1 MFIQIAPK
9 AKVYVTDQ
17 DVQFIRQHTTESFR
31 AKQLSPEDADRA
43 KRLADKA
50 VFVRKKLDDDTQYA
64 LNRKIRFV
72 ANDRKNKSELVKQI
86 EAYGLKNKL
95 QDLARKEEARRPFRH
110 LPKQFSKGILIGNI
124 AIVPKKHT
132 GTRYVYVLA
141 DMMEAK
147 ILHEDINLKQTAI
160 LVAHYL
166 ADDKN
171 IPNNILELDTKH
183 ASQLFDIQNAKRMIR
198 EAQKEKDELMEDVYW
213 DRLDVANRLADDCKT
228 KIQHIFNDTFGA

>member
-1 MFIQIAPK
+1 M
-9 AKVYVTDQ
+9 TG
-17 DVQFIRQHTTESFR
+17 
-31 AKQLSPEDADRA
+31 
-43 KRLADKA
+43 
-50 VFVRKKLDDDTQYA
+50 
-64 LNRKIRFV
+64 
-72 ANDRKNKSELVKQI
+72 KNKSELVKQI

-132 GTRYVYVLA
+132 GTRYVYVIA

-147 ILHEDINLKQTAI
+147 VLHEDINLKQTAI

-166 ADDKN
+166 ADGKN
-171 IPNNILELDTKH
+171 LPYSILDLDTKH

-198 EAQKEKDELMEDVYW
+198 EAQKDKDELTEDVYW
-213 DRLDVANRLADDCKT
+213 DRLDVANRLADECKG
-228 KIQHIFNDTFGA
+228 KIQDIFNDTFGA

>member
-1 MFIQIAPK
+1 M
-9 AKVYVTDQ
+9 TG
-17 DVQFIRQHTTESFR
+17 
-31 AKQLSPEDADRA
+31 
-43 KRLADKA
+43 
-50 VFVRKKLDDDTQYA
+50 
-64 LNRKIRFV
+64 
-72 ANDRKNKSELVKQI
+72 KNKSELVKQI

-132 GTRYVYVLA
+132 GTRYVYVIA

-147 ILHEDINLKQTAI
+147 LLHEDINLKQTAI

-166 ADDKN
+166 ADGKS

-213 DRLDVANRLADDCKT
+213 DRLDVANRLADECKS
-228 KIQHIFNDTFGA
+228 KIQHIFNDTFGG

>member
-1 MFIQIAPK
+1 MI
-9 AKVYVTDQ
+9 
-17 DVQFIRQHTTESFR
+17 E
-31 AKQLSPEDADRA
+31 
-43 KRLADKA
+43 
-50 VFVRKKLDDDTQYA
+50 
-64 LNRKIRFV
+64 
-72 ANDRKNKSELVKQI
+72 KNKSELGKQI

-95 QDLARKEEARRPFRH
+95 KDLARKEEARRPFRH

-171 IPNNILELDTKH
+171 VPSNIVELDTKH